1 MQLELNFPK
10 DGDNLYPFFTVPI
23 TAGEAHEIEQVAE
36 YISLDEFVRA
46 ELDKTYYLKVRGDS
60 MSDADIFDGDLLIVQ
75 RCETANQGD
84 IIIAEINGEFTVK
97 QFKRQPVGLYLVPA
111 NAKFEPQ
118 KLRHKDTFRV
128 WGKVTYI
135 LRKLH

>member
-10 DGDNLYPFFTVPI
+10 EGDNLFPYLTVPI
-23 TAGEAHEIEQVAE
+23 PAGTAHEIEQVAD

-46 ELDKTYYLKVRGDS
+46 ELDNTYYLRVRGDS
-60 MSDADIFDGDLLIVQ
+60 MNDADIFDGDLLVVM
-75 RCETANQGD
+75 RCETARQGD

-97 QFKRQPVGLYLVPA
+97 KFKRQPVGLYLVPA
-111 NAKFEPQ
+111 NANFEPQ
-118 KLRHKDTFRV
+118 KLRHNDLFRV
-128 WGKVTYI
+128 WGKVTFI